1 MRTRFRQALLALAF
15 GLVVQVAE
23 PAGAAEY
30 TFAVEPSYR
39 PERAAEIYK
48 PLVDYLDKSTGQ
60 HFKLVT
66 SRNYHFYWRDI
77 HGPTKT
83 DFAFDEAHIADYRIV
98 HDGYVPL
105 ARAAEP
111 TSYTLVTSD
120 PDIGGKGLQGLVGHS
135 IITMPSPS
143 LGYVLLL
150 ELYPN
155 PVSQPDIRST
165 ASAWRDA
172 IDSVFGGDV
181 DAAIIPTW
189 LKSQYPNLI
198 AVKTTRQFAGPCV
211 SAGAQVPDEVREK
224 VRDALLKLDT
234 DEQTAKVLIELGV
247 SKFVAAAAKDY
258 GNSEKLLKSYL
269 GY

>member
-1 MRTRFRQALLALAF
+1 MATPFITAH
-15 GLVVQVAE
+15 
-23 PAGAAEY
+23 PAYAAEY
-30 TFAVEPSYR
+30 TFSVEPSYR
-39 PERAAEIYK
+39 PERAAEVYK
-48 PLVDYLDKSTGQ
+48 PLVDYLGKATGE

-77 HGPTKT
+77 HATANA
-83 DFAFDEAHIADYRIV
+83 DFSFDEAHFADYRIV
-98 HDGYVPL
+98 HDAYVPL
-105 ARAAEP
+105 VHAAEP

-120 PDIGGKGLQGLVGHS
+120 PDLAGKGLQGLVGHS

-165 ASAWRDA
+165 AGAWRDA
-172 IDSVFGGDV
+172 IDSVFGGDD

-198 AVKTTRQFAGPCV
+198 AVRTTRQFAGPCI
-211 SAGAQVPDEVREK
+211 SASPRVPEDVRQK
-224 VRDALLKLDT
+224 VRDALLKLDDDQET
-234 DEQTAKVLIELGV
+234 VTVLIELGLT
-247 SKFVAAAAKDY
+247 KFVAASEKDY
-258 GNSEKLLKSYL
+258 AGNEKLLKNYL